1 MIARGAHQT
10 GRSRVIPVVT
20 YKQAL
25 ATVAAIAG
33 GLTVAACSQT
43 GTTAMSAS
51 SAPSSS
57 PAAKAAATPNSHA
70 TANAADTCDARPNA
84 SGDIFVRMIT
94 PGQAPVAQALG
105 GEWRWDYTTSTCDT
119 SVQMMIATA
128 PTGPG
133 SCTQVGYASSNPGY
147 NPDATPAPPLK
158 KVVASAGPAC

>member
-1 MIARGAHQT
+1 MRHKPILMA
-10 GRSRVIPVVT
+10 
-20 YKQAL
+20 
-25 ATVAAIAG
+25 AAIVAG

-43 GTTAMSAS
+43 GTTAAPAS

-57 PAAKAAATPNSHA
+57 PAAKAAATPKAHA
-70 TANAADTCDARPNA
+70 TADAADSCDARPNA

-94 PGQAPVAQALG
+94 PGQAPVAQQLG